1 MIYDLLDNSTTARA
15 TREDIKRGVYVDG
28 VTEESIHN
36 PEDAYKVNTG
46 IGGALSLE
54 DERRYLVQEL
64 MCIHI
69 STPL

>member
-36 PEDAYKVNTG
+36 PEDAYKVNCVCCDDL
-46 IGGALSLE
+46 ILE
-54 DERRYLVQEL
+54 RVIWARLF
-64 MCIHI
+64 
-69 STPL
+69 